1 MRRIAAAL
9 FALMLVVAACGDDD
23 ATDMTAA
30 AVETTMAMDMAEG
43 EEHSEEEAH
52 EEGDEQSEEEHGDD
66 MADMDHEEEAHEDG
80 DEHSEEEHS
89 ADDDHAARVAQA
101 EELGIELTH
110 EYFPPAEGEVTSEYT
125 IVMTDFA
132 FDSDAYDFTPG
143 ETVRF
148 ILHNEGTQIHELRLS
163 TAHLAEEHIAAGH
176 DHSGE
181 APGDHHDEVE
191 IVINVFPG
199 QMRTIEM
206 TLPSDA
212 DAIDE
217 VQCLYP
223 AHYEAGMKAPV
234 EF

>member
-1 MRRIAAAL
+1 MRRFVIAL
-9 FALMLVVAACGDDD
+9 FALMLVLAACGDDD
-23 ATDMTAA
+23 ATDTTAA
-30 AVETTMAMDMAEG
+30 AAETTMAMDMEDG

-52 EEGDEQSEEEHGDD
+52 EEGDEHSE
-66 MADMDHEEEAHEDG
+66 EEEAHDEESHEEETHEEG
-80 DEHSEEEHS
+80 DEHSEGEHA

-110 EYFPPAEGEVTSEYT
+110 EYYPEAEGEVTSEYT

-132 FDSDAYDFTPG
+132 FDSEGYDLTPG

-181 APGDHHDEVE
+181 APGDHHDDVE
-191 IVINVFPG
+191 IVVNVFPG
-199 QMRTIEM
+199 EMRTIEM
-206 TLPSDA
+206 TLPSDPA
-212 DAIDE
+212 AIDE